1 MDLLQK
7 HVIEIFC
14 WFLLPSLV
22 VEAWTTCPYTVD
34 DSNSLMMVRG
44 LLYKSSS
51 TMLPMT
57 TDRNKNPSSY
67 SEEKDDDDNSNNDND
82 SRQHRL
88 VKAQAEIDRILNNP
102 VDPPFDIEKEIKKVA
117 SISPPL
123 IKEGSNEFQ
132 LEDQVSQMEG
142 DLYRAV
148 KDQDFTTAA
157 ERSAEISQLHIDD
170 CGLVLQTNSAFYKAF
185 SEKDVGEM
193 ERLWLKERSCICIH
207 PSFSPLTGVTD
218 IMSTWKRMFESSTGS
233 FQRSWIDP
241 CKIQLTVKATTAV
254 VTCEEHVYAR
264 RFVRGQRRKSE
275 LVNKLIATN
284 IFRKIQGKWYMTYH
298 HSSWHADSE
307 PAKRALKS
315 RNRNNKSKSFSTRIG
330 PTDPSNQNPLLG
342 RIGNDSNNDND
353 DDKNSKDL
361 TELESILGIE
371 NFGPVLG
378 DESDN
383 KQDGA
388 GGGAKMIASNL
399 DFLKNLGSLDGM
411 LGMGSSNTNANDI
424 PPGTII
430 SFSGKFNDDD
440 DDDDDDADIDDSF
453 DEGSSRSVENK
464 KTILE
469 LLQGKKKGR
478 NATNKNQTK
487 PLRSKCIDALRRLS
501 NEGRISSKQKRVLLT
516 DIISC
521 SSRGEQSLVEV
532 AYKLLCGEG
541 MDEVIADEEFV
552 DQCQVFARSLF
563 DMENKILD

>member
-1 MDLLQK
+1 MKLFQK
-7 HVIEIFC
+7 HVIRILC
-14 WFLLPSLV
+14 WFLFPSLV
-22 VEAWTTCPYTVD
+22 VEAWTTCPYTVN
-34 DSNSLMMVRG
+34 DSNSLLMVRG
-44 LLYKSSS
+44 LLCKSSS

-57 TDRNKNPSSY
+57 TENRNKNPSSY
-67 SEEKDDDDNSNNDND
+67 SEGKDDDDNPNNDND

-123 IKEGSNEFQ
+123 IKKGSNEFQ
-132 LEDQVSQMEG
+132 LEEQVSQMEEE
-142 DLYRAV
+142 LYAAV

-157 ERSAEISQLHIDD
+157 ERSAEISQLHVDD
-170 CGLVLQTNSAFYKAF
+170 CGLVLQANSAFYKAF
-185 SEKDVGEM
+185 SDKDVGEM

-233 FQRSWIDP
+233 FQRTWIDP
-241 CKIQLTVKATTAV
+241 CKIQLSVKATTAV

-307 PAKRALKS
+307 AAKRALKS
-315 RNRNNKSKSFSTRIG
+315 RNSNNKSKSISRIIG
-330 PTDPSNQNPLLG
+330 STDPSNLNPLLG
-342 RIGNDSNNDND
+342 RIGNESNNDND
-353 DDKNSKDL
+353 DDKNCKDP

-383 KQDGA
+383 KQDDAVGNP
-388 GGGAKMIASNL
+388 KMIASI
-399 DFLKNLGSLDGM
+399 LGGLDGM
-411 LGMGSSNTNANDI
+411 LGMGSSNTDTNGI

-440 DDDDDDADIDDSF
+440 VDDDDDDNNDDDDDDTDDAF
-453 DEGSSRSVENK
+453 DEGSSRSGENK
-464 KTILE
+464 KTILD

-478 NATNKNQTK
+478 KAIIKNQTK
-487 PLRSKCIDALRRLS
+487 PLLSKCIDALRRLS
-501 NEGRISSKQKRVLLT
+501 NEGRISPKQKRVLLT

-541 MDEVIADEEFV
+541 MDEVSAEEEFV

-563 DMENKILD
+563 DMEN